1 MPRSSTDILGIAVS
15 GRLTDEDYEKWTP
28 RILGFLKE
36 EGGKRLLMRL
46 DGFAGWTAKALW
58 DDFETA
64 VRHARVFN
72 ENTDRVAIVTQ
83 DTKDELLALLA
94 KPFTAATVRRFA
106 DSELDDA
113 WAWLRE
119 GMEPGFG
126 H

>member
-15 GRLTDEDYEKWTP
+15 GTLTDADYEEWTP
-28 RILGFLKE
+28 RLLGFLKE
-36 EGGKRLLMRL
+36 EGDKRLLMRL
-46 DGFAGWTAKALW
+46 DGFAGWTAKAFW

-72 ENTDRVAIVTQ
+72 ENTDRVAIITE
-83 DTKDELLALLA
+83 DTKDEVLALLA
-94 KPFTAATVRRFA
+94 KPFTTATVRRFSA
-106 DSELDDA
+106 GEEDSA

-119 GMEPGFG
+119 GMEPSFG